1 MPSGGCVIRYDGQR
15 GVVWK
20 IKYRDGAGVQVKE
33 TVGAERDGV
42 DAEAGGVGAPRP
54 AAPG

>member
-1 MPSGGCVIRYDGQR
+1 MIRYDGQR